1 MSDGFAVDMW
11 MSGSSEIYS
20 GLTAA
25 TGIMIGDIS
34 ITSYRWSGI
43 LVMIS
48 F

>member
-25 TGIMIGDIS
+25 TGIIS
-34 ITSYRWSGI
+34 ITSYRWPGI